1 MSDNTNINTDTSNLD
16 NLDNTTADCYFP
28 SIPVSTKDLRLLLR
42 RINKSIRDLNS
53 DLNDYSFAD
62 ADTNSLQSF
71 EAQQGLDTDSLNKLS
86 DLIQLKAMQQIDVL
100 PSNEPVEQEN
110 TEDPFEIMKQL
121 L

>member
-16 NLDNTTADCYFP
+16 KTNTDCYFP

-53 DLNDYSFAD
+53 DLNDYTFAD

-100 PSNEPVEQEN
+100 PSNEPAKQGN